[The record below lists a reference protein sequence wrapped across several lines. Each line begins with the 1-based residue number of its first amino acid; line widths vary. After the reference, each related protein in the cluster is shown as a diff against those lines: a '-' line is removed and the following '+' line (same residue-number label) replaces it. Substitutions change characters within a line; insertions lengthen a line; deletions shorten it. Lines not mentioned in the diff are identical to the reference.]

1 MQTEEVSLSAAEKE
15 ARVNEMESEFMK
27 RRKLIISGLPPESNH
42 EVNSYSV
49 TSVHKQKIS
58 FLRNSCKLDTL

>member
-1 MQTEEVSLSAAEKE
+1 MQTEEVNLSAAEKE

-42 EVNSYSV
+42 EVNS
-49 TSVHKQKIS
+49 
-58 FLRNSCKLDTL
+58 